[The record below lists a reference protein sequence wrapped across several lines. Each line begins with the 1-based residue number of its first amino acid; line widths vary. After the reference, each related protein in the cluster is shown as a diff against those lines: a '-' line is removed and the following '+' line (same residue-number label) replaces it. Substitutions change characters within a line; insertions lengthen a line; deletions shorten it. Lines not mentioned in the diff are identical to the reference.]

1 MKLPSI
7 TLCLALLCAPAAFAA
22 EVISET
28 PDTTVGKAG
37 GKAGGGMTGLMLG
50 AIGGPIGAVAGAAV
64 GYFGGGALQE
74 SAGLAEPAYLVET
87 DEGDVQRFRSPGQ
100 RFAPGDQVEVRG
112 IRLEPPAQ

>member
-7 TLCLALLCAPAAFAA
+7 TLCLALLCAPAAFTA

-28 PDTTVGKAG
+28 PDTTV

-87 DEGDVQRFRSPGQ
+87 DEGDVQRFRAPGQ

-112 IRLEPPAQ
+112 IRLEPRAQ